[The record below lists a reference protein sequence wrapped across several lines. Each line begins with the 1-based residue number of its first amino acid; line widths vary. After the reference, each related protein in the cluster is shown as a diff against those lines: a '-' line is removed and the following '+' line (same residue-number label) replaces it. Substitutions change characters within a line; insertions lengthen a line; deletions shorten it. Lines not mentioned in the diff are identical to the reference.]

1 MMYYYTAHCYYE
13 QNDFILASYY
23 FKTFA
28 KSYPNSVYAEECMYM
43 NAYCKFLESPQYSL
57 DQSSTTEAIQEIQ
70 LFINMFPNSLRIP
83 KCNDLMDILRNKV
96 ELKDY
101 EIARLYY
108 KMEDYQAAI
117 TSFKNLYKDFPDTK
131 YKEEVLF
138 LTLKAYYKYAMN
150 SIPSKKQERLKGTME
165 AYNTFM
171 TFYPNS
177 NYKNEAEQLKATT
190 IQEMRLLNP

>member
-1 MMYYYTAHCYYE
+1 
-13 QNDFILASYY
+13 
-23 FKTFA
+23 
-28 KSYPNSVYAEECMYM
+28 
-43 NAYCKFLESPQYSL
+43 
-57 DQSSTTEAIQEIQ
+57 
-70 LFINMFPNSLRIP
+70 
-83 KCNDLMDILRNKV
+83 
-96 ELKDY
+96 
-101 EIARLYY
+101 
-108 KMEDYQAAI
+108 MEDYQAAI